1 MRAANQQLNQLVS
14 QDRVTQ
20 LANRFCFEGVFHH
33 EWQWAEAK
41 QLPLSIIILDVDEFR
56 NYNGIYGYQQG
67 DICLQTVAKILKQF
81 LKRPRDLLARYGS
94 DEFAILLPDTP
105 LEGAKFVAHRIQKAM
120 QSLAKPNPP
129 PLPLTVPNK
138 VIRRNEIN
146 LCQITLSLGLTSLI
160 PTASLSNKDFIDL
173 AQTALVWQNSKG
185 AFSWPLKQW
194 KVHNR

>member
-1 MRAANQQLNQLVS
+1 M
-14 QDRVTQ
+14 
-20 LANRFCFEGVFHH
+20 
-33 EWQWAEAK
+33 
-41 QLPLSIIILDVDEFR
+41 DEFR

-185 AFSWPLKQW
+185 AISWPLKQW